1 MAECRLPRGA
11 EVAVD
16 RFLMDTIA
24 LLNLQ
29 QWVSNYCRKFHSAN
43 EKDHRNIVL
52 KESHTYSVAANI
64 LSLSGALLRNRNK
77 VMMAEAIGLLHDIG
91 RFPQYARYKTFRDS
105 VSVNHGRLGAEVI
118 RDENILSNLP
128 VKEQEII
135 MDAVRFHNAPAVPS
149 GLDSETIFFLRLVRD
164 ADKLDIWRVF
174 AEYYDKDDAERE
186 SAAGLGLPDAPE
198 HTDAIVSCLAEK
210 RLATLSALKTLN
222 DFRIMQLTWVYDLN
236 FPASFRLAEEQGHIE
251 RIIATL
257 PETDHLAEAIF
268 VLRQY
273 MKEKARGKSF
283 H

>member
-11 EVAVD
+11 EVAAD
-16 RFLMDTIA
+16 IFFMDTIA
-24 LLNLQ
+24 LLSLRH
-29 QWVSNYCRKFHSAN
+29 WVSNYCRKFHSAN
-43 EKDHRNIVL
+43 EVDHRNITL

-64 LSLSGALLRNRNK
+64 LAISGALLRNRNK

-91 RFPQYARYKTFRDS
+91 RLPQYAQYKTFRDS

-118 RDENILSNLP
+118 RDENILGSLP
-128 VKEQEII
+128 GKEQEII
-135 MDAVRFHNAPAVPS
+135 MDAVRFHNAPTVPG
-149 GLDSETIFFLRLVRD
+149 GLDAETIFFLRLVRD

-186 SAAGLGLPDAPE
+186 SAAGLGLPDAPGY
-198 HTDAIVSCLAEK
+198 TNAVVACLAEK

-236 FPASFRLAEEQGHIE
+236 FPVSFRLAAEQGHIE

-257 PETDHLAEAIF
+257 PETDHLAGALF

-273 MKEKARGKSF
+273 LKEKAKG
-283 H
+283 

>member
-1 MAECRLPRGA
+1 M
-11 EVAVD
+11 
-16 RFLMDTIA
+16 
-24 LLNLQ
+24 
-29 QWVSNYCRKFHSAN
+29 
-43 EKDHRNIVL
+43 DHRNIVL

-64 LSLSGALLRNRNK
+64 LAISGALLRNRNK

-91 RFPQYARYKTFRDS
+91 RFPQYAQYKTFRDS

-118 RDENILSNLP
+118 RDENILGSLP
-128 VKEQEII
+128 GKEQEII
-135 MDAVRFHNAPAVPS
+135 MDAVRFHNAPTVPG

-186 SAAGLGLPDAPE
+186 SAAGLGLPDAPGY
-198 HTDAIVSCLAEK
+198 TNAVVACLAEK

-236 FPASFRLAEEQGHIE
+236 FPVSFRLAAEQGHIE

-257 PETDHLAEAIF
+257 PETDHLAGALS

-273 MKEKARGKSF
+273 MREKAKG
-283 H
+283 